1 MSLVLAAELPEVG
14 AAAGSAGLAW
24 LLVALPAAGALVLF
38 LAGRRADAWGH
49 VLGVLTVVAS
59 FVIGLPDL
67 RADPGLGACGA
78 HP

>member
-1 MSLVLAAELPEVG
+1 M
-14 AAAGSAGLAW
+14 
-24 LLVALPAAGALVLF
+24 LF

-59 FVIGLPDL
+59 FVFGLL
-67 RADPGLGACGA
+67 IFVQTLGLEPAAA